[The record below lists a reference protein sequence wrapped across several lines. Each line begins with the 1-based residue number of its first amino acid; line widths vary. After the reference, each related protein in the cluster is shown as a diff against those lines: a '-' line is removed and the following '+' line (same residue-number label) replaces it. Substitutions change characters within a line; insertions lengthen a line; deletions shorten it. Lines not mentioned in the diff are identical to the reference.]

1 MRVRH
6 RDRENNTQ
14 IEKFKQMIRTAID
27 ALKIL
32 NYGENAQATKR
43 ISSDAPQG

>member
-1 MRVRH
+1 M
-6 RDRENNTQ
+6 Q
-14 IEKFKQMIRTAID
+14 IEKYKQMLRKAKD

-32 NYGENAQATKR
+32 NYGKNAQATKR